1 MKDKINL
8 QFSAAQALGSVQVK
22 VINVFGQVVAVKTIA
37 VLEGTLSVQ
46 IPADNIAK
54 GYYYVMVIGK
64 DNGVL
69 QNINLE
75 KR

>member
-1 MKDKINL
+1 MKDKIKL

-64 DNGVL
+64 DNGVF